1 MAHAYTSPSQPAQ
14 VLMSPTKTSSIVHII
29 DDDEAVRNSISMLLS
44 VEGFKT
50 KEFSSAIEFLENY
63 HDQPGCIVTDVE
75 MPSMTGLE
83 LQKKLQDKNIHIP
96 VIFITGQG
104 NIAMSVKAMKYGA
117 IDFLEKP
124 FINKDLMQSVRSAL
138 EIDNQARELKI
149 SQQQIKQ
156 RFELL
161 TEREKH
167 VLLMLTKDHAKL
179 TNKDIA
185 KELSI
190 SKRTVEVHRSSVMA
204 KMLAQTR
211 AELVEL
217 SKLCD
222 LSNFN

>member
-1 MAHAYTSPSQPAQ
+1 
-14 VLMSPTKTSSIVHII
+14 MSPTKTPSIVHII

-44 VEGFKT
+44 VEGFNT
-50 KEFSSAIEFLENY
+50 KEFSSAIDFLENY
-63 HDQPGCIVTDVE
+63 QDQPGCIVTDVE

-83 LQKKLQDKNIHIP
+83 LQKKLQDNNIHIP
-96 VIFITGQG
+96 VIFITGHG
-104 NIAMSVKAMKYGA
+104 NIAMSVKAMRYGA

-124 FINKDLMQSVRSAL
+124 FIKKDLMQSVRSAL
-138 EIDNQARELKI
+138 EIDYQARQSKNA
-149 SQQQIKQ
+149 QQQIQQ

-185 KELSI
+185 EQLSI

-217 SKLCD
+217 SKHCD
-222 LSNFN
+222 LDNLQQALQNNS

>member
-1 MAHAYTSPSQPAQ
+1 
-14 VLMSPTKTSSIVHII
+14 MSPTKTSSIVHII

-44 VEGFKT
+44 VEGFNT
-50 KEFSSAIEFLENY
+50 KEFSSAIEFLEDY
-63 HDQPGCIVTDVE
+63 HDQPGCIITDVE

-83 LQKKLQDKNIHIP
+83 LQKKLQVNNIHIP

-124 FINKDLMQSVRSAL
+124 FIKKDLMQSVRSAL
-138 EIDNQARELKI
+138 EIDNQARELKL
-149 SQQQIKQ
+149 SQQQIQ
-156 RFELL
+156 TRFELL

>member
-1 MAHAYTSPSQPAQ
+1 
-14 VLMSPTKTSSIVHII
+14 MSTTKTSSVVHII

-63 HDQPGCIVTDVE
+63 DDQPGCIVTDVE

-83 LQKKLQDKNIHIP
+83 LQKRLQDNNIHIP

-124 FINKDLMQSVRSAL
+124 FIKKDLMQSVRSAL

-149 SQQQIKQ
+149 SQQQIQQ